1 MYEDLYKFLVPGF
14 ISTTL
19 SFGGHRIGIRSLS
32 PQDLDLLM
40 KVASENDPT
49 WKVWAVAHSIWMVDG
64 MTLLESSS
72 FSNKVIYDFLM
83 GSSPNLVS
91 GAFGTLLSF
100 FERYK
105 QSNLFLESFLYEQ
118 SSRRFWQATKNG
130 SIPLWRMTPIPGTER
145 LGVNSVQSA
154 WTTWNN
160 EEDRRDEQE
169 YQWSMAK
176 VMVSMQSH
184 KAAQKLDS
192 KDKSRIQTEQQRRQR
207 VHDEAYLLF
216 ATGVHGDNSNRIKV
230 HTAVTAQDLVKE
242 MRRWVAGEMDEHD
255 ITISDYKEHIKK
267 SFIQKENGIRETAR
281 RAREE
286 RERQEAETGVAKP
299 RIVAYTSD
307 QMASLFGGKRR
318 MNRVVEESPITEH
331 FDKYLRNN
339 PTAGN
344 LIIDGDRVVAKSM
357 ADAPTLNDLISDR
370 KSVLGHG

>member
-1 MYEDLYKFLVPGF
+1 
-14 ISTTL
+14 
-19 SFGGHRIGIRSLS
+19 
-32 PQDLDLLM
+32 
-40 KVASENDPT
+40 
-49 WKVWAVAHSIWMVDG
+49 
-64 MTLLESSS
+64 
-72 FSNKVIYDFLM
+72 
-83 GSSPNLVS
+83 
-91 GAFGTLLSF
+91 
-100 FERYK
+100 
-105 QSNLFLESFLYEQ
+105 
-118 SSRRFWQATKNG
+118 
-130 SIPLWRMTPIPGTER
+130 MTPIPGTER